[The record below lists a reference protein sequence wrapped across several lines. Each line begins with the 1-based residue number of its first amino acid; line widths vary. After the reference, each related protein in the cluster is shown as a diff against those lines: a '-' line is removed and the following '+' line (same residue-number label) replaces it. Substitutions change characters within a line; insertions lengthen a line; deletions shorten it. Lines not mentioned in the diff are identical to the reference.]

1 MEASATY
8 DALGSPSLS
17 GWGSA
22 GYELGDRL
30 GDTGE
35 VYEGHHPRFSDPFVI
50 KRFPRALG
58 ATAAAVQAFS
68 REAGRVSL
76 LGYPNIARV
85 LDSGLLRDGTPFLA
99 VERLYGWTLEERLA
113 RRGPLLL
120 SELLPVLRGIT
131 SALAAAHAAG
141 VVHRELRPDNVFL
154 VDRDHEP
161 GSVKVLDFG
170 VSRLTFA
177 TASADGDFNVEDDAY
192 LAPEQAQGQHEGV
205 DARADQ
211 FALAAI
217 TYRML
222 SDADS
227 FPLYLVP
234 ASFGGRPSAC
244 DAVLR
249 RALSKRPDDRFG
261 SVAQFFRAFEEAFV
275 RSLASAR
282 ASVVTLKPKLEELE
296 SAALADPDPTL
307 VTRPRAPSWRAPLV
321 QLVVMA
327 MTMTI
332 VVTAFGDRGWGWQLL
347 GTWRHSRLWPAMTRG
362 APSGASSALP
372 SRASNSAWT
381 TPVAVAAPTR
391 ASIVPALPLLEP
403 AAFENDGAIQDPA
416 TGHPAPARA
425 EWIRARHRGPESS
438 SHQRRRASPS
448 VDPAPSG
455 EAQPGPPES
464 TSELADP
471 PIDEPNPL

>member
-1 MEASATY
+1 MRTEADSGTADAT
-8 DALGSPSLS
+8 PV
-17 GWGSA
+17 GSA

-30 GDTGE
+30 GNAGE
-35 VYEGHHPRFSDPFVI
+35 VYEGHHPRLSGPFVI
-50 KRFPRALG
+50 KRFPRARG

-85 LDSGLLRDGTPFLA
+85 LDSGVLWDRTPFLA
-99 VERLYGWTLEERLA
+99 VERLFGWTLEERLA

-131 SALAAAHAAG
+131 SALSAAHAAG
-141 VVHRELRPDNVFL
+141 IAHRELRPDNVFL
-154 VDRDHEP
+154 IDRDHEP

-177 TASADGDFNVEDDAY
+177 TASADDAFNVEDDAY
-192 LAPEQAQGQHEGV
+192 LAPEQAEGRPEGV
-205 DARADQ
+205 DARADE

-227 FPLYLVP
+227 FPVYLVP

-249 RALSKRPDDRFG
+249 RALSKRPDNRFG
-261 SVAQFFRAFEEAFV
+261 SVAQFFRAFEEAYV
-275 RSLASAR
+275 SSLASAR
-282 ASVVTLKPKLEELE
+282 ASAVTPTPRKLE
-296 SAALADPDPTL
+296 SAELADPDPTL
-307 VTRPRAPSWRAPLV
+307 VTRPRAYSWRAPLV
-321 QLVVMA
+321 QLAVMA

-347 GTWRHSRLWPAMTRG
+347 GTWRHSRLWPAVTRG
-362 APSGASSALP
+362 APSGALSA
-372 SRASNSAWT
+372 SHTINSAST
-381 TPVAVAAPTR
+381 APLAVAAPMG
-391 ASIVPALPLLEP
+391 APIAQVPPLLEP
-403 AAFENDGAIQDPA
+403 APPTSDATIQGAA

-438 SHQRRRASPS
+438 SHRRRRASLP
-448 VDPAPSG
+448 VDPSPSG

-464 TSELADP
+464 PSELADP
-471 PIDEPNPL
+471 PIGEPNPL